1 MRNRDV
7 ELSGLGPQKKIIF
20 THRKD
25 TQPKCPQIC
34 DFTAQEL
41 ALSNAGKQAASM
53 SPEPSLLPCMG
64 GYQAAVLQLSGGQC
78 IQLVLTDCT
87 AHMGETL
94 RWGGQSFEV
103 EAFT

>member
-1 MRNRDV
+1 
-7 ELSGLGPQKKIIF
+7 
-20 THRKD
+20 
-25 TQPKCPQIC
+25 
-34 DFTAQEL
+34 
-41 ALSNAGKQAASM
+41 
-53 SPEPSLLPCMG
+53 MG